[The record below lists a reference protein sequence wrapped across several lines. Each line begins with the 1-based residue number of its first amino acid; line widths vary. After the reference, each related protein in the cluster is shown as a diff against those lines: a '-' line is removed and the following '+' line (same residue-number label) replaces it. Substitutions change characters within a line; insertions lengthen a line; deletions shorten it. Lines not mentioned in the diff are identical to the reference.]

1 MEGVHLAQLR
11 LRLLGGFEL
20 HSASGVPVGLP
31 PRKAR
36 ALLAYLALAE
46 GRPQSRDR
54 LATLLWEDADDS
66 QARTSLRQALTAIR
80 RAFAE
85 TGVDAL
91 DAGTETV
98 RLDPVAVAVDAI
110 EFTRD
115 AQSQVPAEREACIA
129 LYQGNLLDG
138 FDVRAPAFEDWLRAE
153 RERLRQLATS
163 ALAALIDGHVRGGRP
178 GPALAAATQLLALD
192 PLREDV
198 HRDTMRIFVA
208 QGRHAAALEQ
218 YRRCREILRLEL
230 GVPPEPETE
239 KLYREVLQYRHA
251 AAATTEDADTV
262 PERVEPAQPAIRPE
276 PPLLRHATVFLV
288 DIAEFTAYA
297 GNADPEDLHDF
308 LLRYRELVRARV
320 RQYGGTVTNYIG
332 ARLMAVFGV
341 PLAHGNDAERAIL
354 AALAIRDSVPKM
366 QNAAGRALECRI
378 GVAGGRV
385 LASPDMQGTTLTGGP
400 VSIAARVME
409 GAAAGEI
416 RVTGEVREAVGERLR
431 ADLLPGVTI
440 PEITQA
446 PPIWR
451 VESLRRGFDGASM
464 RPFIGRE
471 IEVRQLKGLLDN
483 CLSSGG
489 GRVVL
494 VRGDAGIGKS
504 RLMEEL
510 SAQAR
515 ALGFEPHMGQIV
527 EFGGDPLSMLVRNL
541 IGAGPQMELD
551 QAAQTLDRV
560 EVSPELKRFL
570 ADMSGL
576 QAGTTR
582 GIEPD
587 VDGSRRQSG
596 RQTAL
601 KELVRSLS
609 TRRPL
614 LIVVE
619 DIHSAT
625 PLTLESLAWIA
636 AATRHSR
643 TILAMTSRTE
653 GDPITPAWRNA
664 SSCSLTTIDLGPL
677 SEEEALQMAARYQAA
692 DSDFAR
698 TCVVKAEGNPLFL
711 DQLLRAGLAQ
721 GALPG
726 SLQNLILARL
736 DRQDQAERQALQVA
750 SVLGQRFRLDALRH
764 LLDDPAYSMSRMEDQ
779 GLVRADSG
787 EYLFAHALIQE
798 AVYGSLLRSHR
809 LDLHA
814 AAAQWFAGRDA
825 VLEAR
830 HLGAAGSP
838 GAFAAYVRAARA
850 EAAGYRIE
858 HALELIGRALA
869 FASGERDRCDLFL
882 LRGELQRDHGQT
894 AKSVQSFGE
903 ALHLAQDDLQR
914 LRAWVGIAGGL
925 RILDI
930 YDRALSALVN
940 AERLALALGER
951 KTLISIYSL
960 RGNVYFPLG
969 DIESCL
975 RAHEEARRLA
985 TELGAPA
992 DEARAL
998 GGLGDAYYQSARI
1011 RTAGEY
1017 FQRCIDL
1024 ARQHGL
1030 TRIEINHLPM
1040 LGVMRLYSNE
1050 FDQGALL
1057 CREALEAAM
1066 RIGDPR
1072 TETLSRVVLSN
1083 VYHHSG
1089 RDEESFAE
1097 SEQALRL
1104 SRRLG
1109 ATRFEADALT
1119 GMGMASLGMGRM
1131 AEARRLLDQAH
1142 ALVEQI
1148 GPNYTGPWVLGAIA
1162 LAGEDE
1168 ALRRRALARGEEQ
1181 LALGCVSHNYFH
1193 FYQMAIDVAFE
1204 LGRPDEMLRY
1214 ADALEH
1220 YTAREPLPWTD
1231 FVIARG
1237 RALARY
1243 LRKERDAK
1251 LNAELSAL
1259 RDKASDA
1266 RMATALPKIEAAL
1279 AAF

>member
-1 MEGVHLAQLR
+1 V
-11 LRLLGGFEL
+11 
-20 HSASGVPVGLP
+20 SLP

-36 ALLAYLALAE
+36 ALLAYLALSE
-46 GRPQSRDR
+46 GRPHSRDR
-54 LATLLWEDADDS
+54 LAALLWEDADDS

-80 RAFAE
+80 RCLAE
-85 TGVDAL
+85 ADVDAL
-91 DAGTETV
+91 DAGTESV
-98 RLDPVAVAVDAI
+98 RLDPSAIEVDAI
-110 EFTRD
+110 EFARPLQPTDTD
-115 AQSQVPAEREACIA
+115 AREARIA
-129 LYQGNLLDG
+129 LYRGNLLDG
-138 FDVRAPAFEDWLRAE
+138 FDVRAPAFEDWVRAE
-153 RERLRQLATS
+153 RERLRQIATD
-163 ALAALIDGHVRGGRP
+163 ALASQMDDHLRAGNPGQALT
-178 GPALAAATQLLALD
+178 AATQLLALD
-192 PLREDV
+192 PLREDI

-239 KLYREVLQYRHA
+239 KLYREVLQYRHS
-251 AAATTEDADTV
+251 AAATAD
-262 PERVEPAQPAIRPE
+262 EAEPVQARAETLQPAPRSE
-276 PPLLRHATVFLV
+276 APLLRHATIFLV
-288 DIAEFTAYA
+288 DIADVTAYT
-297 GNADPEDLHDF
+297 GSADPEDLHDF

-366 QNAAGRALECRI
+366 QNAAGQSLQCRI
-378 GVAGGRV
+378 GIAGGRV
-385 LASPDMQGTTLTGGP
+385 LASQDSGGTTLTGGP
-400 VSIAARVME
+400 VSVAARIME
-409 GAAAGEI
+409 AAGAGEI
-416 RVTGEVREAVGERLR
+416 RITGEVREAVGERLR
-431 ADLLPGVTI
+431 ADLLPDATI
-440 PEITQA
+440 AGMEHA
-446 PPIWR
+446 PPLWR
-451 VESLRRGFDGASM
+451 IESLRRGFDGASA

-471 IEVRQLKGLLDN
+471 VELRQLKGLLEN
-483 CLSSGG
+483 CLSSGS

-504 RLMEEL
+504 RLMEEF

-515 ALGFEPHMGQIV
+515 PLGFDPHFGQIV

-541 IGAGPQMELD
+541 IGVGNAADPDL
-551 QAAQTLDRV
+551 AAQALDRV
-560 EVSPELKRFL
+560 AVTPELRRFL

-576 QAGTTR
+576 PAGTSR
-582 GIEPD
+582 GVEPD

-609 TRRPL
+609 SRQPL

-625 PLTLESLAWIA
+625 PLTLESLAWMA
-636 AATRHSR
+636 SATRGSR
-643 TILAMTSRTE
+643 SVLVMTSRAE

-664 SSCSLTTIDLGPL
+664 TSASLTTIDLGPL
-677 SEEEALQMAARYQAA
+677 SEDEALQMATRYQAA
-692 DSDFAR
+692 DSEFAR
-698 TCVVKAEGNPLFL
+698 SCVQRAEGNPLFL
-711 DQLLRAGLAQ
+711 DQLLRAGQGQ
-721 GALPG
+721 GAMPG

-736 DRQDQAERQALQVA
+736 DRLEPAERQALQVA
-750 SVLGQRFRLDALRH
+750 SVLGQRFGLDALRN
-764 LLDDPAYSMSRMEDQ
+764 LLDDARYSMARMEDQ
-779 GLVRADSG
+779 GLLRAEG
-787 EYLFAHALIQE
+787 AEHLFAHALIQE
-798 AVYGSLLRSHR
+798 AVYGSLLRSRR
-809 LDLHA
+809 LDLHTA
-814 AAAQWFAGRDA
+814 AARWYAGRDP

-830 HLGAAGSP
+830 HLGAAGSAS
-838 GAFAAYVRAARA
+838 AFAAYVRAARA
-850 EAAGYRIE
+850 EAASYRIE

-869 FASGERDRCDLFL
+869 FVSGERDRCDLFV

-903 ALHLAQDDLQR
+903 ALHLAQDDVQR
-914 LRAWVGIAGGL
+914 LRAWIGIAGGL

-951 KTLISIYSL
+951 KALINIYSL

-985 TELGAPA
+985 TEIGAPA

-1011 RTAGEY
+1011 RTAGDY

-1024 ARQHGL
+1024 AREEKL

-1040 LGVMRLYSNE
+1040 LGMIRLYCNE
-1050 FDQGALL
+1050 FDKGVAL
-1057 CREALEAAM
+1057 CRVALESAS

-1072 TETLSRVVLSN
+1072 SEVLARVVLSGLH
-1083 VYHHSG
+1083 YHSG
-1089 RDEESFAE
+1089 RSEESCAE
-1097 SEQALRL
+1097 SEQALLL
-1104 SRRLG
+1104 SRRMG
-1109 ATRFEADALT
+1109 AARFEADALM
-1119 GMGMASLGMGRM
+1119 GMGMSSLAMGKTV
-1131 AEARRLLDQAH
+1131 EARRLLDQAH

-1162 LAGEDE
+1162 LAAEDATIRRKALAQGE
-1168 ALRRRALARGEEQ
+1168 AL

-1193 FYQMAIDVAFE
+1193 FYQMAIDVAME
-1204 LGRPDEMLRY
+1204 LGQPEEMLRY
-1214 ADALEH
+1214 AAALER

-1243 LRKERDAK
+1243 LRKERDGQ
-1251 LNAELSAL
+1251 LNDELRSL
-1259 RDKASDA
+1259 RDSAVQSQLA
-1266 RMATALPKIEAAL
+1266 IALPRIEAAL
-1279 AAF
+1279 AGF

>member
-1 MEGVHLAQLR
+1 MAQLR

-20 HSASGVPVGLP
+20 QAASGAPVSLP

-36 ALLAYLALAE
+36 ALLAYLALSE
-46 GRPQSRDR
+46 GRAHSRDR
-54 LATLLWEDADDS
+54 LATLLWEDADDG

-80 RAFAE
+80 RCLAE
-85 TGVDAL
+85 ADADAL
-91 DAGTETV
+91 DAGTESV
-98 RLDPVAVAVDAI
+98 RLDPSVVEVDAI
-110 EFTRD
+110 EFARPFESSDT
-115 AQSQVPAEREACIA
+115 SERETRVS
-129 LYQGNLLDG
+129 LYRGNLLDG

-153 RERLRQLATS
+153 RERLRQLATD
-163 ALAALIDGHVRGGRP
+163 ALAKLMDDHMRVDNPGLALT
-178 GPALAAATQLLALD
+178 AATQLLALD

-239 KLYREVLQYRHA
+239 KLYRDVLQYRHA
-251 AAATTEDADTV
+251 AAASAEEAEPA
-262 PERVEPAQPAIRPE
+262 PEREEPPRPVPRPE
-276 PPLLRHATVFLV
+276 APLLRHATVFLV
-288 DIAEFTAYA
+288 DIADVTAYT
-297 GNADPEDLHDF
+297 GTADPEDLHDF

-366 QNAAGRALECRI
+366 QNAAGQALQCRI
-378 GVAGGRV
+378 GIAGGRV
-385 LASPDMQGTTLTGGP
+385 LASQDSGGTTLTGGP
-400 VSIAARVME
+400 VSIAARIME
-409 GAAAGEI
+409 GAAAGEVRI
-416 RVTGEVREAVGERLR
+416 TGEVREAVGERLR
-431 ADLLPGVTI
+431 ADLLPDATVAGM
-440 PEITQA
+440 PHA
-446 PPIWR
+446 PTLWR
-451 VESLRRGFDGASM
+451 VASLRRGVEGASA

-471 IEVRQLKGLLDN
+471 IEVRQLKGLLEN
-483 CLSSGG
+483 CLSSGS

-494 VRGDAGIGKS
+494 VRGEAGIGKS

-515 ALGFEPHMGQIV
+515 PLGFDPHIGQIV

-541 IGAGPQMELD
+541 IGDGGHADPE
-551 QAAQTLDRV
+551 QAAQTLDRMQV
-560 EVSPELKRFL
+560 APELKRFL

-576 QAGTTR
+576 PTGAAR
-582 GIEPD
+582 GIESD

-596 RQTAL
+596 RQAAL

-609 TRRPL
+609 TRQAL

-619 DIHSAT
+619 DIHAAT

-636 AATRHSR
+636 SATRNSR
-643 TILAMTSRTE
+643 TLLVMTSREE

-664 SSCSLTTIDLGPL
+664 SNCSLTTIDLGPL
-677 SEEEALQMAARYQAA
+677 SEGEALQMAARYQAA
-692 DSDFAR
+692 DGDFAR
-698 TCVVKAEGNPLFL
+698 TCVQRAEGNPLFL
-711 DQLLRAGLAQ
+711 DQLLRAGQAQ
-721 GALPG
+721 GTMPG

-736 DRQDQAERQALQVA
+736 DRLDPAERQALQVA
-750 SVLGQRFRLDALRH
+750 AVLGQRFRLDALRH
-764 LLDDPAYSMSRMEDQ
+764 LLDDTRYSMSRMEEQ
-779 GLVRADSG
+779 GLLRAEG
-787 EYLFAHALIQE
+787 AEHLFAHALIQE
-798 AVYGSLLRSHR
+798 AVYGSLLRSRR
-809 LDLHA
+809 LDLHT
-814 AAAQWFAGRDA
+814 AAAQWYAARDP

-838 GAFAAYVRAARA
+838 GAFAAYVKAARA
-850 EAAGYRIE
+850 EAASYRIE

-903 ALHLAQDDLQR
+903 ALHLAQDDVQR
-914 LRAWVGIAGGL
+914 LRAWIGIAGGL

-951 KTLISIYSL
+951 KALINIYSL

-985 TELGAPA
+985 TEIGAPA

-1011 RTAGEY
+1011 RTAGDY

-1024 ARQHGL
+1024 AREHGL

-1040 LGVMRLYSNE
+1040 LGVMRLYCNE
-1050 FDQGALL
+1050 FEQGAVL
-1057 CREALEAAM
+1057 CREALETAS
-1066 RIGDPR
+1066 RIGDVR
-1072 TETLSRVVLSN
+1072 TEALARVVLSN
-1083 VYHHSG
+1083 LHHHSG
-1089 RDEESFAE
+1089 RNEAAYEESE
-1097 SEQALRL
+1097 RALQL
-1104 SRRLG
+1104 SRRMG
-1109 ATRFEADALT
+1109 AARFEADALM
-1119 GMGMASLGMGRM
+1119 GMGMSSFGMGKV

-1162 LAGEDE
+1162 LAADDE
-1168 ALRRRALARGEEQ
+1168 AVRRKALARGEEQ

-1193 FYQMAIDVAFE
+1193 FYQMAIDVAME
-1204 LGRPDEMLRY
+1204 LGQPEEMLRY
-1214 ADALEH
+1214 AAALER

-1231 FVIARG
+1231 FAIARG

-1243 LRKERDAK
+1243 LRKERDAN
-1251 LNAELSAL
+1251 LNEELLSLRASAVQSQL
-1259 RDKASDA
+1259 
-1266 RMATALPKIEAAL
+1266 ATALPRIEAAL
-1279 AAF
+1279 AGF